1 MSWHKNNPLRDSLV
15 RVRGLGSAH
24 EGVGHWWSQRVSAVA
39 LIFLSIWFVYFL
51 NLLPL
56 SADAHTLQIK
66 VLSLLQSPWTAS
78 LLVSFVGVSIYHG
91 FLGIQV
97 IIEDYI
103 HFEMLK
109 WLILVFV
116 KLFFGILGLVG
127 IVAVLKMAL

>member
-1 MSWHKNNPLRDSLV
+1 MSWHQKNPLQGSLA

-24 EGVGHWWSQRVSAVA
+24 EGAGHWWSQRVSAVA
-39 LIFLSIWFVYFL
+39 LTFLSIWFVYFL

-56 SADAHTLQIK
+56 SSDAHTVQIK
-66 VLSLLQSPWTAS
+66 VLSLLQSPWIAS
-78 LLVSFVGVSIYHG
+78 LLTSFVIVSIYHG

-103 HFEMLK
+103 HSEMLK

-116 KLFFGILGLVG
+116 KLLFGILGLVG

>member
-1 MSWHKNNPLRDSLV
+1 MSWHNNNPLRDSLA

-78 LLVSFVGVSIYHG
+78 LLVSFVGVSIYHS

-103 HFEMLK
+103 HSEMSK

-116 KLFFGILGLVG
+116 KLFFGISGLVG